1 MPVLPLFD
9 TPADPD
15 AWHRVTAP
23 GGYERW
29 YFDAEDES
37 RAVRIILEFVEGANS
52 DTDYLRRYDRYL
64 RRPTRVQPPQAR
76 EYPCVQL
83 WVYEQGRILIAAA
96 MHHRPEEFLAS
107 NERPDVR
114 VGANGFR
121 REDDGSLRVEVRQR
135 ECSAELVF
143 RPLVHHAP
151 LQRSL
156 LSAKAPGGEHHWI
169 VAQPLCRVEGVVR
182 VTGRD
187 GGPREIPIAGRGY
200 HDHHFGTGPLGMSVR
215 RRLRG
220 RVLAE
225 DWVLAFQVVTTAS
238 PDQPDDVQLIQGD
251 ASGLRFIPVATRSID
266 WGRRASRGV
275 VYPATLALGDRLR
288 LSNPR
293 LLDSIHD
300 RLRLEYDAEVEGAK
314 RTAFCEVAS

>member
-37 RAVRIILEFVEGANS
+37 RGIRIIIEFVEGADF
-52 DTDYLRRYDRYL
+52 DTDYLRRHHRYL
-64 RRPTRVQPPQAR
+64 QRPTRVQPPQAR
-76 EYPCVQL
+76 EYPCIEL
-83 WVYEQGRILIAAA
+83 WVYENGRILSAGAV
-96 MHHRPEEFLAS
+96 HHRPEEFSAS
-107 NERPDVR
+107 DERPDVR

-135 ECSAELVF
+135 ECFADLVF

-156 LSAKAPGGEHHWI
+156 LPGKAPGGEHHWV
-169 VAQPLCRVEGVVR
+169 VAQPLCRVAGFVR
-182 VTGRD
+182 VTG
-187 GGPREIPIAGRGY
+187 GGGGLREIPIAGRGY
-200 HDHHFGTGPLGMSVR
+200 HDHHFGTGPLRMSVHR
-215 RRLRG
+215 RFWG
-220 RVLAE
+220 WVPGEDRVLA
-225 DWVLAFQVVTTAS
+225 FHVVTPAP
-238 PDQPDDVQLIQGD
+238 PDQPHDVQLLEAD
-251 ASGLRFIPVATRSID
+251 AAGLRLIPVATPSID
-266 WGRRASRGV
+266 WGRASRGV
-275 VYPATLALGDRLR
+275 AYPATLALGERLR

-293 LLDSIHD
+293 LLDSNTG
-300 RLRLEYDAEVEGAK
+300 RLRLEYDAEVEGEK
-314 RTAFCEVAS
+314 RTALCEASS